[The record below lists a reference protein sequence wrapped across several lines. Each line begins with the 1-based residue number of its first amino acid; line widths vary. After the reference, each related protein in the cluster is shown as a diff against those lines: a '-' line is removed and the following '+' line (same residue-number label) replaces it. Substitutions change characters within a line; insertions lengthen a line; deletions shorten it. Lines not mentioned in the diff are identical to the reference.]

1 MSGVWTVIKICTSL
15 RNAPLPRTK
24 KGGGGGTELLRPETR
39 WKCKT
44 NHRHRGQRTQRR
56 ETFVKRN
63 SKKVHFNRIAEKN
76 DSNKCFF
83 RFSSV
88 SEKNYEK
95 MAACEEQ
102 LRRLWTRSKH
112 NRPKMQK
119 YPEQNRCKSKQSHR
133 YCAPALFHPCNF
145 FVQKFVQEDSC
156 CSRRMGISLTG
167 TKT

>member
-1 MSGVWTVIKICTSL
+1 MHHCHEQ
-15 RNAPLPRTK
+15 RR
-24 KGGGGGTELLRPETR
+24 GGGGDGTVATRNQVEVQDQPSASGSTHPTTRNLR
-39 WKCKT
+39 KT
-44 NHRHRGQRTQRR
+44 EFQKSSFQPNRG
-56 ETFVKRN
+56 
-63 SKKVHFNRIAEKN
+63 KN